1 MKEGTLQIVKNK
13 KKYFAL
19 SILLILLGILAMVY
33 HGAKGEGLL
42 NLDIEFTG
50 GTAITLDM
58 GGPFENEKVAQVIT
72 EVTGQKD
79 PQIQKVLGTNEVSI
93 KIQSVDA
100 QTRENLLDVFQE
112 VFDLTE
118 DQILSVADTSAT
130 ISTEMQK
137 TSLVAVATAC
147 LVMLVYIS
155 IRFNDFRMGL
165 SAILAL
171 VHDVL
176 IMLSF
181 YALLRIPVD
190 TAFIAAVLT
199 VVGYSINATIVIF
212 DRIRENKTLLPDAA
226 VEERIDISVWQTM
239 RRSVYTSLTTF
250 FTIGALYVFGVQS
263 VREFA
268 LPIMVGIISGL
279 YSSVFLSSSIWY
291 FLLQHLKEDTY
302 EYPQEAEE
310 GTYVEDPYAKKRH
323 SDFR

>member
-1 MKEGTLQIVKNK
+1 MSRGQLHIVKNK
-13 KKYFAL
+13 KKYFGL
-19 SILLILLGILAMVY
+19 SLLLIVIGLCAMIY
-33 HGAKGEGLL
+33 HGVRGDGFL
-42 NLDIEFTG
+42 NFDIEFTG

-58 GGPFENEKVAQVIT
+58 GAPFENDQVAAVIT

-93 KIQSVDA
+93 KIQSVDSE
-100 QTRENLLDVFQE
+100 TRTQLLQVFQE
-112 VFDLTE
+112 VFGLTE
-118 DQILSVADTSAT
+118 DQILSMADTSAT
-130 ISTEMQK
+130 ISSEMQK
-137 TSLVAVATAC
+137 TSFVAVATAC

-165 SAILAL
+165 SAVLAL

-176 IMLSF
+176 IMLTF
-181 YALLRIPVD
+181 YALLWIPVD

-212 DRIRENKTLLPDAA
+212 DRIRENKTLLPDLE
-226 VEERIDISVWQTM
+226 VEERIDISVSQTM

-268 LPIMVGIISGL
+268 LPIMVGIISGV
-279 YSSVFLSSSIWY
+279 YSSVFLSSSVWY
-291 FLLQHLKEDTY
+291 FLLQHLKENTY
-302 EYPQEAEE
+302 EYPHEAEE
-310 GTYVEDPYAKKRH
+310 GTYYEDPYAKKKHR
-323 SDFR
+323 DFR